1 MVSGYLLN
9 ITPENLSTSY
19 GTSVSW
25 HIGETLQYQQSVRD
39 PSGQSTSGAG
49 GPLHPPQY
57 STQMVQLA
65 VKKCVQYKLCTCL
78 LWEGSID

>member
-1 MVSGYLLN
+1 MN

-25 HIGETLQYQQSVRD
+25 HIGETLQYQQSVGD

-65 VKKCVQYKLCTCL
+65 LKIVFSTNFVHVFAL
-78 LWEGSID
+78 GGFN